1 MGHHMPPRTTQQS
14 HSAAR
19 PGGRV
24 SDRTMV
30 GTSPPFGLCS
40 FSRERHCSVDV
51 KTISELRISATQ
63 HDEKGW
69 MPKNHLFLQQREKC
83 FLLTS
88 PFIEPADSGHLKRFT
103 QHAPLNTPPPPRHF
117 CLFVVNTLRDSTQ
130 SILFKADM
138 SKVFRTKHLSG
149 AQGVPHPSL
158 LLARVG
164 ICWAADF

>member
-88 PFIEPADSGHLKRFT
+88 PFIEPALIKPCQRRIAST
-103 QHAPLNTPPPPRHF
+103 LNPQEGERHE
-117 CLFVVNTLRDSTQ
+117 RS
-130 SILFKADM
+130 
-138 SKVFRTKHLSG
+138 
-149 AQGVPHPSL
+149 
-158 LLARVG
+158 
-164 ICWAADF
+164 

>member
-1 MGHHMPPRTTQQS
+1 
-14 HSAAR
+14 
-19 PGGRV
+19 
-24 SDRTMV
+24 MV

-88 PFIEPADSGHLKRFT
+88 PFIEPRQYIDTIFPDIYSSGRKT
-103 QHAPLNTPPPPRHF
+103 TTPEDEHAPNRFDNTWFRSPVIRSSTVLPDERSRRKDLAEHGTNRLAGMEGPR
-117 CLFVVNTLRDSTQ
+117 R
-130 SILFKADM
+130 KA
-138 SKVFRTKHLSG
+138 G
-149 AQGVPHPSL
+149 
-158 LLARVG
+158 
-164 ICWAADF
+164 

>member
-1 MGHHMPPRTTQQS
+1 MGHHMPPRKTQQS

-88 PFIEPADSGHLKRFT
+88 PFIEPAVRISCRDRGPSTPRSPRRPRRSG
-103 QHAPLNTPPPPRHF
+103 
-117 CLFVVNTLRDSTQ
+117 
-130 SILFKADM
+130 
-138 SKVFRTKHLSG
+138 
-149 AQGVPHPSL
+149 
-158 LLARVG
+158 
-164 ICWAADF
+164 